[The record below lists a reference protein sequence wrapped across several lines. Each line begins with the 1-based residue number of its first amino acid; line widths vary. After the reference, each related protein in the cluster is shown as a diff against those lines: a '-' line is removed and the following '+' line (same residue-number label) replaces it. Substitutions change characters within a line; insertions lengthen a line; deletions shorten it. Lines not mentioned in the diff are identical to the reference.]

1 MYSIFLSSVQLKEY
15 LSLLLETGLI
25 EEYQKEQEEEEKED
39 QRSSYYYR
47 ITYKERRFLQIYICL
62 SKMIA

>member
-1 MYSIFLSSVQLKEY
+1 LKEY

-47 ITYKERRFLQIYICL
+47 ITYKERRFLQIYRWL